1 MAVLS
6 KGEEAAERRRGA
18 EAEFVAA
25 TESLLAQGGSYADL
39 SVEQISAAAGR
50 SRTAFY
56 VYFRDKRELLMRAT
70 ETVVAQLY
78 DEADQWWSGADGR
91 RGLREA
97 LTDVLGTYREH
108 GALLRA
114 VVEAST
120 YDRQVAD
127 FWRAVV
133 GRFIKATEL
142 RLIEDGEDP
151 GRAAGKAFVLAW
163 MTERVLYEQVA
174 VGGRLDDPTI
184 IEALVEVWE
193 RSVYGPDWPR
203 RRRYH
208 PRFAWPSRRRG
219 PRARAATSAAPPTG

>member
-25 TESLLAQGGSYADL
+25 AELLLARGGSYADL

-78 DEADQWWSGADGR
+78 EEADQWWSGADGR

-151 GRAAGKAFVLAW
+151 GRAAGKAFVLVW
-163 MTERVLYEQVA
+163 MNERVCYQHATGAE
-174 VGGRLDDPTI
+174 RPDDSML

-193 RSVYGPDWPR
+193 RSVYGPD
-203 RRRYH
+203 
-208 PRFAWPSRRRG
+208 
-219 PRARAATSAAPPTG
+219 

>member
-1 MAVLS
+1 VAVLS
-6 KGEEAAERRRGA
+6 KTEEAAERRRGA

-25 TESLLAQGGSYADL
+25 TELLLAQGGSYADL

-56 VYFRDKRELLMRAT
+56 VYFRDKRELLMKAT

-78 DEADQWWSGADGR
+78 DEADQWWSGTDGR
-91 RGLREA
+91 QELREA
-97 LTDVLGTYREH
+97 LTGVLGTYREH

-120 YDRQVAD
+120 YDAQVAD

-133 GRFIKATEL
+133 GRFIKATER

-151 GRAAGKAFVLAW
+151 SRAAGTAYVLAW
-163 MTERVLYEQVA
+163 MNERVCYQHATAAE
-174 VGGRLDDPTI
+174 RPDDPTLL
-184 IEALVEVWE
+184 EALFEVWE
-193 RSVYGPDWPR
+193 RSVYGPR
-203 RRRYH
+203 
-208 PRFAWPSRRRG
+208 
-219 PRARAATSAAPPTG
+219 

>member
-1 MAVLS
+1 MAVMS
-6 KGEEAAERRRGA
+6 KEEEATERRRGA

-78 DEADQWWSGADGR
+78 DEADQWWSGVDGR
-91 RGLREA
+91 QELREA
-97 LTDVLGTYREH
+97 LSGALSTYREH

-114 VVEAST
+114 VVETAT
-120 YDRQVAD
+120 YDEHVAD

-133 GRFIKATEL
+133 GRFVKATER
-142 RLIEDGEDP
+142 RLIEEGEDP
-151 GRAAGKAFVLAW
+151 SRAAGKAFVLAW
-163 MTERVLYEQVA
+163 MNERVCYQHASTAE
-174 VGGRLDDPTI
+174 RPDDPTI
-184 IEALVEVWE
+184 LAALVEVWE
-193 RSVYGPDWPR
+193 SSVYGP
-203 RRRYH
+203 
-208 PRFAWPSRRRG
+208 G
-219 PRARAATSAAPPTG
+219 

>member
-6 KGEEAAERRRGA
+6 KREEAAERRRGA

-25 TESLLAQGGSYADL
+25 TELLLAQGGSYADL

-78 DEADQWWSGADGR
+78 GEADRWWSGADGR

-97 LTDVLGTYREH
+97 LTDILGTYREH

-163 MTERVLYEQVA
+163 MTERALYEQVA
-174 VGGRLDDPTI
+174 VGGRLDDPAI

-193 RSVYGPDWPR
+193 RSVYGPD
-203 RRRYH
+203 
-208 PRFAWPSRRRG
+208 
-219 PRARAATSAAPPTG
+219 

>member
-6 KGEEAAERRRGA
+6 KGEEAAERRREV

-25 TESLLAQGGSYADL
+25 TESLLARGGSYADL

-108 GALLRA
+108 RALLRV

-120 YDRQVAD
+120 YDPQVAD

-133 GRFIKATEL
+133 GRFINATEL

-163 MTERVLYEQVA
+163 MTERVLYERVA
-174 VGGRLDDPTI
+174 VRGRLDDPAI

-193 RSVYGPDWPR
+193 RSVYGPD
-203 RRRYH
+203 
-208 PRFAWPSRRRG
+208 
-219 PRARAATSAAPPTG
+219 

>member
-25 TESLLAQGGSYADL
+25 TELLLAQGGSYADL

-108 GALLRA
+108 GDLLRA

-120 YDRQVAD
+120 YDEQVAD

-142 RLIEDGEDP
+142 RLDRGGRGSRPGRRQGLRSRLDERAGLLSACDGR
-151 GRAAGKAFVLAW
+151 RAAGRSDAH
-163 MTERVLYEQVA
+163 RGP
-174 VGGRLDDPTI
+174 GGGLGAQRLRPGLT
-184 IEALVEVWE
+184 
-193 RSVYGPDWPR
+193 